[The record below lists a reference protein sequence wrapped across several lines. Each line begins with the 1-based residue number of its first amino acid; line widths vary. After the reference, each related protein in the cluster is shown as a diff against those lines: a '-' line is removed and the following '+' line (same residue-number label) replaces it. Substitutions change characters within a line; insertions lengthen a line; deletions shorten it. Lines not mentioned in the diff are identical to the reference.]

1 MAQKLPIAVSSVT
14 VFNKINRRTCHEPW
28 SFPQTYKIRCSLT
41 KEKGYVQCNIII
53 HLLNNLRCRF
63 FMHRPVLCVLNPLGL
78 SFESCFSLTSIIV
91 YVCSTYLQFDFQ

>member
-28 SFPQTYKIRCSLT
+28 SFPQTYKIHCSLT

-53 HLLNNLRCRF
+53 HLLNNLRCRL